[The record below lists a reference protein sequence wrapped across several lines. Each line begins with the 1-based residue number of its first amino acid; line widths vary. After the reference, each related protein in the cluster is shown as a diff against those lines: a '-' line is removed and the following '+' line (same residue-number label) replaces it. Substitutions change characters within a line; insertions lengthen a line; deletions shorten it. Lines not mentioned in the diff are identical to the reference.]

1 MCVIAPITPRQ
12 PIAPR
17 EHPLSAIS
25 GEWPLTCSQPAS
37 DLTNDWACQQVVE
50 NQDQMP
56 GRDSWLLVRRSLTK
70 PHECAYFLSNAPP
83 DTALLTLAQVAS
95 TRYTIEQCFEEA
107 KGETGLDHYQVR
119 YWPSWYRHI
128 TLSMMAHVWLAWL
141 RLRRNQKKGG
151 LNPFWPS

>member
-1 MCVIAPITPRQ
+1 MAVYDRYESRRWSLPGLTATGKRLNV
-12 PIAPR
+12 A
-17 EHPLSAIS
+17 A
-25 GEWPLTCSQPAS
+25 GEKGARIY
-37 DLTNDWACQQVVE
+37 DWACQRVVE

-56 GRDSWLLVRRSLTK
+56 GRDVWLLVRRSLNE

-83 DTALLTLAQVAS
+83 ETALLTLAQIAS
-95 TRYTIEQCFEEA
+95 TRYTVEQCFEEA
-107 KGETGLDHYQVR
+107 KGETGLDHYEVR

-141 RLRRNQKKGG
+141 RRRRNQEKGG